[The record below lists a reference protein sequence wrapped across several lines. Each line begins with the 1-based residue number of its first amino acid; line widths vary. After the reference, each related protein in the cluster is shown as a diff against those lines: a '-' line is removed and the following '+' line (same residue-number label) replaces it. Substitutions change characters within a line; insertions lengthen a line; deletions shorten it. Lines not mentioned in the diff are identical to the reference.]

1 MSDDIADDSEQVAA
15 RPRMLRRY
23 RRANAGGG
31 PRGHRVVITHTD
43 EEWVRVMSLAEVQ
56 GVTVP
61 RLYARAVFAG
71 DVVAAARVEQ
81 VHLELYGV
89 RRLLAGAATNINQIA
104 RVANATDEIDGAA
117 LSGAVDLL
125 ERQISRLNELL
136 KGLPGSDLS

>member
-1 MSDDIADDSEQVAA
+1 MSGDIADGSDEGS
-15 RPRMLRRY
+15 RPRVLRRY

-43 EEWVRVMSLAEVQ
+43 EEWVRVKSLAEVQ

-61 RLYARAVFAG
+61 RLYARAVFAR

-104 RVANATDEIDGAA
+104 RVANATDDVDGAA
-117 LSGAVDLL
+117 LAGAVDLL
-125 ERQISRLNELL
+125 ERQIGRLNELL
-136 KGLPGSDLS
+136 KGLPGSELT